1 MENDQPPRPPKLS
14 LMAKLAIVIIMI
26 SLAVGSV
33 AIFNRLEGLGTNSAT
48 GTDSVEYTESDVAY
62 KLAAIDLDT
71 TSPDDDSIDLYADL
85 LDSISTSCGLSRLEI
100 GDMAAYATG
109 DGSPDSQQTILS
121 FLTILEPLAEGRGSS
136 TCEDAAGIAA
146 NSPYG

>member
-1 MENDQPPRPPKLS
+1 
-14 LMAKLAIVIIMI
+14 MAKLVIVVVMI

-48 GTDSVEYTESDVAY
+48 GTGSGEYTESDVAY

-85 LDSISTSCGLSRLEI
+85 LERFNFHLMRPQ
-100 GDMAAYATG
+100 
-109 DGSPDSQQTILS
+109 SPSN
-121 FLTILEPLAEGRGSS
+121 R
-136 TCEDAAGIAA
+136 
-146 NSPYG
+146 